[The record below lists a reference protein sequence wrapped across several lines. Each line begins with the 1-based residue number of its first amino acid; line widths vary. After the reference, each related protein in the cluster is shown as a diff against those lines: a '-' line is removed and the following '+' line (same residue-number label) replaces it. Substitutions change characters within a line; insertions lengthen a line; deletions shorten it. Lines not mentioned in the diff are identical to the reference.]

1 MGKEDINKIKKITDD
16 NSEDLDEEN
25 EVVED
30 IEEVVENPDGTKKKR
45 RKKLPLIINLFK
57 NIKKKNNNIVISGFC
72 LVKIMGVKEHE
83 TDELKLQIGDDI
95 YNIKFKIKNGIK
107 FIKNYRFNFYKV
119 ELPVDKIVNM
129 DIQNKLLVLYKELR
143 PGRILY
149 NALDITKGKNRV
161 SKIITHNNRAIF
173 LRQTVK
179 NTMYLTVR
187 EVTPYDNFK
196 GKVKLLTGW
205 ILSKLMLFKKDY
217 ILLYEKESSRYEESA
232 SVLYE
237 KLIDLGYKN
246 VYYIIDTE
254 NIKLKEIKDKYKKN
268 LVYKNTLK
276 HITYFFKC
284 KKFVGTEALGH
295 AMQLRVAN
303 KLVLD
308 KLKSK
313 DIMYVF
319 LQHGV
324 MYMVS
329 LSSDLRTGFKKMDIK
344 LHKIVTSSEEEANHL
359 FQIHLI
365 R

>member
-107 FIKNYRFNFYKV
+107 FIKNYRFNFYKE
-119 ELPVDKIVNM
+119 ELQLDKIVNM

-187 EVTPYDNFK
+187 EVTP
-196 GKVKLLTGW
+196 
-205 ILSKLMLFKKDY
+205 
-217 ILLYEKESSRYEESA
+217 
-232 SVLYE
+232 
-237 KLIDLGYKN
+237 
-246 VYYIIDTE
+246 
-254 NIKLKEIKDKYKKN
+254 
-268 LVYKNTLK
+268 
-276 HITYFFKC
+276 
-284 KKFVGTEALGH
+284 
-295 AMQLRVAN
+295 
-303 KLVLD
+303 
-308 KLKSK
+308 
-313 DIMYVF
+313 
-319 LQHGV
+319 
-324 MYMVS
+324 
-329 LSSDLRTGFKKMDIK
+329 
-344 LHKIVTSSEEEANHL
+344 
-359 FQIHLI
+359 
-365 R
+365 